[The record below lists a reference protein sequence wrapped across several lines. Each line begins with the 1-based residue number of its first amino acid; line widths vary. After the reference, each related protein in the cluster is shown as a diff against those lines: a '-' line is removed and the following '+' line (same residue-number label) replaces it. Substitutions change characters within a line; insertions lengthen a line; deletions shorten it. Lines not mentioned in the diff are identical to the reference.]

1 MLDNL
6 DKQLPKKVVV
16 QVNTA
21 FKTQYFLIICT
32 DVSLLANFNVA
43 DDVTILYYLDNSRKI
58 LVKITHTS
66 LDTCPANKCDAY
78 LEAENAQRWYCPL
91 CTDIPDYSKHK
102 KLMRFLGCK
111 LVDTQII
118 AFFGDCNMVFKS
130 DFIASCNPLY
140 DRILYHL
147 NYDSCYWV
155 LAWYNTGK
163 SFWFDILDIDN
174 HIANIYN
181 LGENAQMRFS

>member
-1 MLDNL
+1 MLDK
-6 DKQLPKKVVV
+6 DKKKVVV
-16 QVNTA
+16 QVNIP

-43 DDVTILYYLDNSRKI
+43 DDVTILYYLDVNSRKI

-66 LDTCPANKCDAY
+66 FDTCPANNCDAY

-111 LVDTQII
+111 LLDTQII
-118 AFFGDCNMVFKS
+118 AFFGDGNLLFKS
-130 DFIASCNPLY
+130 DFIDPCNPLY

-163 SFWFDILDIDN
+163 SFWFDILDIDD
-174 HIANIYN
+174 HIANI
-181 LGENAQMRFS
+181 LGAQMRFS